1 MISTGKYFFSILFVL
16 SSLGIRD
23 SSYSRKTLYMRR
35 HNPKSYLSK
44 EELLSVGMTVW
55 DLKISVSRDFINL
68 NVIQKQSNLRKK

>member
-1 MISTGKYFFSILFVL
+1 
-16 SSLGIRD
+16 
-23 SSYSRKTLYMRR
+23 MRR